1 MREVSYLIFELKRQQ
16 TEYIG
21 LYTTVKCMGRCS
33 VVRQANDQRSSCSA
47 MSKPGDVRGRF
58 PKAYR
63 ISKYNGT
70 GTESNQDH
78 KRKHIK

>member
-1 MREVSYLIFELKRQQ
+1 MREVSYSIFELKRQQ
-16 TEYIG
+16 TEYVG
-21 LYTTVKCMGRCS
+21 LYTTVECMGRCS
-33 VVRQANDQRSSCSA
+33 GVGQADDQRSSCSA

-58 PKAYR
+58 SEAYR

-70 GTESNQDH
+70 GTESNRDC

>member
-1 MREVSYLIFELKRQQ
+1 MREVSYLIFELKLQQ
-16 TEYIG
+16 LEYVG

-33 VVRQANDQRSSCSA
+33 GVGQADDQRSSCSA

-58 PKAYR
+58 PEAYH

-70 GTESNQDH
+70 GTESNRD
-78 KRKHIK
+78 RKWKYIK

>member
-16 TEYIG
+16 TEYVG

-33 VVRQANDQRSSCSA
+33 VVGQADDQHSSCSA

-58 PKAYR
+58 PKAYC
-63 ISKYNGT
+63 ISKYNGM
-70 GTESNQDH
+70 GTESNRDR
-78 KRKHIK
+78 KWKHIK

>member
-16 TEYIG
+16 TEYVG

-33 VVRQANDQRSSCSA
+33 GVGQADDQHSSCSA
-47 MSKPGDVRGRF
+47 MSKPGDVHGRF
-58 PKAYR
+58 PEAYR

-70 GTESNQDH
+70 GTESNWDC
-78 KRKHIK
+78 KWKYIK